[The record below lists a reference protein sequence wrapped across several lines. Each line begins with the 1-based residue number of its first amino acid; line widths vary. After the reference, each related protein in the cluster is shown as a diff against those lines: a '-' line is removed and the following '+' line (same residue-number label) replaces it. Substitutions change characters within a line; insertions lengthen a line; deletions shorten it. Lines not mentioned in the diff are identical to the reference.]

1 MKHDIVYLLKND
13 YDSEELKYSIR
24 SVVQNFPYRK
34 IVFVGGKP
42 NDIDPDIYI
51 ADEQPGNTKWQKS
64 THSLRLAC
72 KNDDLTPDIWLFNDD
87 FFVMDKIKTDVNYFG
102 GTLEKRIRE
111 LRRSHPGG
119 SSYTRSLELMKNRL
133 ASTGFDTLDFCLHL
147 PMLVNREKVLK
158 LFKERPDIVM
168 FRSFYGNMYEIDCQY
183 SKDCKV
189 YDLETIP
196 DTPYISTTDVT
207 FRDGKV
213 GVFLRQYFDTPSKY
227 EIKEKEAEKDE

>member
-1 MKHDIVYLLKND
+1 
-13 YDSEELKYSIR
+13 
-24 SVVQNFPYRK
+24 
-34 IVFVGGKP
+34 
-42 NDIDPDIYI
+42 
-51 ADEQPGNTKWQKS
+51 
-64 THSLRLAC
+64 
-72 KNDDLTPDIWLFNDD
+72 
-87 FFVMDKIKTDVNYFG
+87 
-102 GTLEKRIRE
+102 
-111 LRRSHPGG
+111 
-119 SSYTRSLELMKNRL
+119 
-133 ASTGFDTLDFCLHL
+133 
-147 PMLVNREKVLK
+147 MLVNREKVLK
-158 LFKERPDIVM
+158 LFKDRPDIVM